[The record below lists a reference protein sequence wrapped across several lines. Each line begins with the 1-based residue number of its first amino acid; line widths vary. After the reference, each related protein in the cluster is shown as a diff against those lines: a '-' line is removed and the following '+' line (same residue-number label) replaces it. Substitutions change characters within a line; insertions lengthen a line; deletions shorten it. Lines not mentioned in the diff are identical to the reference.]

1 MTTPTVKIR
10 IPGFFLST
18 TLRKEN
24 PRVVAPL
31 ALLLPAR
38 NPRARLRIK
47 AKMVRVPFPQSRAAT
62 NRPEP
67 GFAVVDAVRSET
79 RPRGHLS
86 IGPEHTQQPPPPIGF
101 IGTDDVPEP
110 SLDRNPSSPS
120 PSRPSRMPIPRSTSS
135 SRRRSSVRCTHTPAR
150 MSSRADKHAQTRPPS
165 VIRLFFPPL
174 TVHPTPHPPTQPRHR
189 AHRVRKLH
197 LRARDGGSRLV
208 PHQ

>member
-47 AKMVRVPFPQSRAAT
+47 AKMVRVPFPRSRAAM
-62 NRPEP
+62 NWPEP
-67 GFAVVDAVRSET
+67 GFAVDDAVRSET

-174 TVHPTPHPPTQPRHR
+174 TVHPTHHTAAASSSSRPKTSPPRP
-189 AHRVRKLH
+189 
-197 LRARDGGSRLV
+197 
-208 PHQ
+208 